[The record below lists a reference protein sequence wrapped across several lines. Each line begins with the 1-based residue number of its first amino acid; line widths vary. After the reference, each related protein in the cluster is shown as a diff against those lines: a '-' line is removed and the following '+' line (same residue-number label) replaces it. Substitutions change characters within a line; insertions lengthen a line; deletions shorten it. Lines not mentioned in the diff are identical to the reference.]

1 MSKKMKEYEIE
12 VPVDGQVHIYKT
24 DLICNS
30 CGKKLGDG
38 EYLYFCMKDKDDL
51 CSNYNC
57 LKKHAGHRFF
67 RWGRVELGIR
77 TEGPQINTASRI
89 GPPSAATKLVSVL
102 KSTIPSPPAAPA
114 GATTPIRTTALPGA
128 PPSLPMGP
136 PPIARGGP
144 PPPPEEGPVIKAG
157 LPAFTTLRDDML
169 KELKRLKSI
178 MESD

>member
-1 MSKKMKEYEIE
+1 MSKKMKVYEIE

-30 CGKKLGDG
+30 CGRQLGDG

-67 RWGRVELGIR
+67 RWGRVELGVK

-89 GPPSAATKLVSVL
+89 GPPSAASKLVTILSP
-102 KSTIPSPPAAPA
+102 TIPSRPPAPPCAPSPIK
-114 GATTPIRTTALPGA
+114 TTIAPGG
-128 PPSLPMGP
+128 PPSLPMAP
-136 PPIARGGP
+136 PAP
-144 PPPPEEGPVIKAG
+144 PADGPVIKAG
-157 LPAFTTLRDDML
+157 LPAFTALRDDML
-169 KELKRLKSI
+169 MELKRLKTI
-178 MESD
+178 VKGE

>member
-1 MSKKMKEYEIE
+1 MRRMSKKMKDYEIE
-12 VPVDGQVHIYKT
+12 VPVDGRVQIYRT
-24 DLICNS
+24 DLVCNS

-67 RWGRVELGIR
+67 RWGRVELGVKT

-89 GPPSAATKLVSVL
+89 GPPSTASKLASVL
-102 KSTIPSPPAAPA
+102 THTLPSLPAGPPAAPPGKTLGVPLTPLGAPPAAPA
-114 GATTPIRTTALPGA
+114 EA
-128 PPSLPMGP
+128 S
-136 PPIARGGP
+136 
-144 PPPPEEGPVIKAG
+144 VIKAG

-169 KELKRLKSI
+169 KELKRLKTI
-178 MESD
+178 MEDDSQGGK

>member
-1 MSKKMKEYEIE
+1 MSKMKEYEIE

-24 DLICNS
+24 DLVCNS

-67 RWGRVELGIR
+67 RWGRVELGGKI
-77 TEGPQINTASRI
+77 EGPQINTTTRI
-89 GPPSAATKLVSVL
+89 APPSVSRKLVSVPF
-102 KSTIPSPPAAPA
+102 STIPSLPAAPPAAPPA
-114 GATTPIRTTALPGA
+114 GPPIKTIGVPMAPLGA
-128 PPSLPMGP
+128 PAAAP
-136 PPIARGGP
+136 A
-144 PPPPEEGPVIKAG
+144 EAPVIKAG

-169 KELKRLKSI
+169 KELKRLKTI
-178 MESD
+178 MEDDSEAGK